1 MSTCY
6 VLNTFPGAE
15 RAAANQQTGSLPTE
29 GLKEKDADCMTDFSI
44 TALVV
49 PIEPS
54 GKTQENVY

>member
-1 MSTCY
+1 M
-6 VLNTFPGAE
+6 LNTFPGAE